1 MALPTL
7 SSHWPSRLRPL
18 QRQLARQREQEARR
32 LQQWQT
38 HSRYFKEQQVRGSK
52 QAQWSSRESYQ
63 QR

>member
-7 SSHWPSRLRPL
+7 SSHWPSRIRPL
-18 QRQLARQREQEARR
+18 ERQLVRHREQEARR

-38 HSRYFKEQQVRGSK
+38 HSQYFKEQQVRSSK
-52 QAQWSSRESYQ
+52 QAHWSSRESYQ